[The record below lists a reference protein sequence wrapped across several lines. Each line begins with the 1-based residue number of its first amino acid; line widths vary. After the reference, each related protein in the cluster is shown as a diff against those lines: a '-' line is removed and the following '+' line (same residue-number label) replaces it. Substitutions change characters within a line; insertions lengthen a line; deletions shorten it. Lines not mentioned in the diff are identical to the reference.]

1 MSPILEPLEPLRQE
15 VSILLHLDNVTAG
28 NHVRMT
34 SAFLTG
40 RGVDHGRCPVSL
52 DQLVAAEIGGSTL
65 LDNSIVLYGSGMKDG
80 NGPRRENLPILL
92 AGSGGGKLRPGQH
105 FVLREQ
111 TPLASL
117 HLTLVHCFGLPLEH
131 FNNSSRSEVSEILA

>member
-80 NGPRRENLPILL
+80 NGHRRENLPILL
-92 AGSGGGKLRPGQH
+92 AGAVVENCGQGSTSCFANRPRWP
-105 FVLREQ
+105 V
-111 TPLASL
+111 
-117 HLTLVHCFGLPLEH
+117 C
-131 FNNSSRSEVSEILA
+131 I